1 MKSSPS
7 SRRGRGSREADL
19 IVELAEGLAQSGSR
33 VEDIFWTK
41 KLNDEIQK
49 NLKSSDETTLNTAL
63 DRLAERES
71 RAYEELA
78 DAIEGNVEHQ
88 TIGDQKELQKDVLL
102 FAVPILA
109 WSRMLLPTKTLTR
122 SQLERIKK
130 SLIGNIFNKNTDVS
144 LADFFYS
151 PDQLPESFGETKDL
165 MTKLTECLPKNNLK
179 IDSSLLNQTAK
190 FLADQRYILGI
201 ASVPKG
207 EPIFLW
213 QSGPE
218 TRDEVNAIWKKV
230 GKNLLND
237 LLPACAYEL
246 ILPRAY
252 YVACRDAD
260 KSARKFSITA
270 SVSYLSTL
278 LTTSANL
285 LSVVVG
291 GCYNRQLEEY
301 RISFFSDTSVEAIH
315 GVIWPLLGAEDEM
328 SDIVEEIEHSLRDSG
343 VERVEILSQRLP
355 MEYCEECGSPLYP
368 NHDGEMTHT
377 ELPAPEEGSSQ
388 NLH

>member
-7 SRRGRGSREADL
+7 SRRGRASREADL
-19 IVELAEGLAQSGSR
+19 LVELAEGLAQSGSR

-41 KLNDEIQK
+41 KLDKEIQK
-49 NLKSSDETTLNTAL
+49 SLKESDETSLNTAL

-88 TIGDQKELQKDVLL
+88 ILIYEDGEKDFLL

-109 WSRMLLPTKTLTR
+109 WSRMLLPTKTL
-122 SQLERIKK
+122 SKPQLDRIKK
-130 SLIGNIFNKNTDVS
+130 ALIGNIFNEHTEVALS
-144 LADFFYS
+144 DFFYS
-151 PDQLPESFGETKDL
+151 PDQLPETFGDTKEL
-165 MTKLTECLPKNNLK
+165 MLKISECLPKKSLK
-179 IDSSLLNQTAK
+179 IDPNVLNQTAK
-190 FLADQRYILGI
+190 FLADQRYILGVV
-201 ASVPKG
+201 SVSKG
-207 EPIFLW
+207 ESIFRW
-213 QSGPE
+213 QAGPE
-218 TRDEVNAIWKKV
+218 TKEEVFAAWKKV

-246 ILPRAY
+246 VLPRAY

-278 LTTSANL
+278 LTTSANML
-285 LSVVVG
+285 TVVVG
-291 GCYNRQLEEY
+291 ACYNRQLEEY
-301 RISFFSDTSVEAIH
+301 RISFFSDSSVEVIH
-315 GVIWPLLGAEDEM
+315 GVVWPLLGAEDEM
-328 SDIVEEIEHSLRDSG
+328 SDIVEEIEYSLKYAG
-343 VERVEILSQRLP
+343 IERVEVLSQRLP

-368 NHDGEMTHT
+368 NFDGEMTHT
-377 ELPAPEEGSSQ
+377 EFPEAEEGSSQ

>member
-7 SRRGRGSREADL
+7 SRRGRGSREADF

-41 KLNDEIQK
+41 KLNDQIQK
-49 NLKSSDETTLNTAL
+49 NLSSSDEATLNTAL

-88 TIGDQKELQKDVLL
+88 TLNHENEQKDVLL
-102 FAVPILA
+102 FAIPILA
-109 WSRMLLPTKTLTR
+109 WSRMLLPTKTLTK

-130 SLIGNIFNKNTDVS
+130 SLIGNIFNEKTNIS

-151 PDQLPESFGETKDL
+151 PDQLPETFGETKDL
-165 MTKLTECLPKNNLK
+165 MTKLIKCLPKNNLK
-179 IDSSLLNQTAK
+179 IDSSSLNKTAK
-190 FLADQRYILGI
+190 FLADQRYILGV
-201 ASVPKG
+201 ASVSKG

-218 TRDEVNAIWKKV
+218 TRDEVYVAWKKV

-278 LTTSANL
+278 LATSSNM

-301 RISFFSDTSVEAIH
+301 RISFFSDTSAEAIH

-328 SDIVEEIEHSLRDSG
+328 SDIVDEIEHSLKDSG
-343 VERVEILSQRLP
+343 VERIEVLSQRLP
-355 MEYCEECGSPLYP
+355 MEYCEECGTPLYP
-368 NHDGEMTHT
+368 NFDGEMTHT
-377 ELPAPEEGSSQ
+377 ELPEPEEGSSQ

>member
-7 SRRGRGSREADL
+7 SRRGRASREADL
-19 IVELAEGLAQSGSR
+19 IVELAEGLAQSGSK

-41 KLNDEIQK
+41 KLNEEIQK

-88 TIGDQKELQKDVLL
+88 TLSYENEKKDVLL
-102 FAVPILA
+102 FAIPILA
-109 WSRMLLPTKTLTR
+109 WSRMLLPTKTLTK

-130 SLIGNIFNKNTDVS
+130 SLIGNIFNKNAHIS

-165 MTKLTECLPKNNLK
+165 MNKLTECLPKNNLK
-179 IDSSLLNQTAK
+179 IDSSSLNQTTK

-201 ASVPKG
+201 ASITEG

-218 TRDEVNAIWKKV
+218 TREEVYVTWKKV

-270 SVSYLSTL
+270 SVSYLATL
-278 LTTSANL
+278 LTTSANM
-285 LSVVVG
+285 LSVIVG

-301 RISFFSDTSVEAIH
+301 RISFFSDTSVDAIH

-328 SDIVEEIEHSLRDSG
+328 SDIVEEIEHSLKDSG
-343 VERVEILSQRLP
+343 VERVQILSQRLP

-368 NHDGEMTHT
+368 NFDGEMTHT
-377 ELPAPEEGSSQ
+377 ELPEPEEGSNQ